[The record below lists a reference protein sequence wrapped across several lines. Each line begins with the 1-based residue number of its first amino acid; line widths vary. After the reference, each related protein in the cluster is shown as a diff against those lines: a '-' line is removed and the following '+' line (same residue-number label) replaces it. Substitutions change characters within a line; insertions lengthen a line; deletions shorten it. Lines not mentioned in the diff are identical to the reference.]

1 MTDKATKS
9 DASLNIYARL
19 IAAQSEFPKIEQ
31 DQKAST
37 FGGGKGYAY
46 ADINSILSIVRPI
59 LNRHGLGV
67 NHDVTSEPN
76 RVGVETVI
84 FSVDGETLKSPI
96 FYAETT
102 GLVQKGVQA
111 YGSLVTYLRRYS
123 LVSFLGIAYGV
134 EDDDGLLAVDAHE
147 SHRRQQKVAPKPVPK
162 AEAKPA
168 INYADL
174 ERSAKLASLDGME
187 AYKKF
192 FMALTAEEK
201 HYLTESGAHELI
213 KKEIANG

>member
-1 MTDKATKS
+1 MTEKAT
-9 DASLNIYARL
+9 NIYARL

-31 DQKAST
+31 DQKANT
-37 FGGGKGYAY
+37 FGGGKGYTY

-67 NHDVTSEPN
+67 NHNVTSEPN

-134 EDDDGLLAVDAHE
+134 EDDDGYLAVDAHE
-147 SHRRQQKVAPKPVPK
+147 SHRKQQKAAPAPKPVPK
-162 AEAKPA
+162 AEPKPA
-168 INYADL
+168 TNFADL
-174 ERSAKLASLDGME
+174 ERSAKLASMDGME
-187 AYKKF
+187 AYKKY

>member
-9 DASLNIYARL
+9 DAPLNIYARL
-19 IAAQSEFPKIEQ
+19 ISAQSEFPKIEQ
-31 DQKAST
+31 DQKANT
-37 FGGGKGYAY
+37 FGGGKGYTY
-46 ADINSILSIVRPI
+46 ADINSILLIVRPI

-67 NHDVTSEPN
+67 NHNVTSEPN

-134 EDDDGLLAVDAHE
+134 EDDDGYLAVDAHE
-147 SHRRQQKVAPKPVPK
+147 SRRKQQKAAPAPKPT
-162 AEAKPA
+162 PA
-168 INYADL
+168 VNYADL
-174 ERSAKLASLDGME
+174 ERSAKLASMDGME
-187 AYKKF
+187 AYKKY

-201 HYLTESGAHELI
+201 HYLTESGAHEMI
-213 KKEIANG
+213 KKELANG